1 VPARPRIRHFLLVA
15 LLATAAVL
23 VLLPGRRMR
32 DDPGAVLAALRASAG
47 PLLPGLAASGAEGS
61 TPPARYTR
69 DTLYELVN
77 GAAEAYLA
85 RGFERCVASVYA
97 FAGGV
102 EVAAE
107 VHRFSDAGGA
117 RAQLEAER
125 PASALPMEGLAAVG
139 DDAVVLAVRDRDL
152 LKLTALT
159 PDARGREALRRVV
172 TAWSREKP

>member
-1 VPARPRIRHFLLVA
+1 
-15 LLATAAVL
+15 LLATAVVL
-23 VLLPGRRMR
+23 VLLPGRNTRE
-32 DDPGAVLAALRASAG
+32 DPGAVLVALRAGAG
-47 PLLPGLAASGAEGS
+47 PVLPAPAAAGADGA
-61 TPPARYTR
+61 TPAVRYTR

-107 VHRFSDAGGA
+107 AHRFSTESGA

-125 PASALPMEGLAAVG
+125 PASALPMNGLAAVG
-139 DDAVVLAVRDRDL
+139 DDTVVLALRDRDL

-159 PDARGREALRRVV
+159 PDARGREAIRRVAA
-172 TAWSREKP
+172 AWTREKP

>member
-1 VPARPRIRHFLLVA
+1 VRQRPGIRHILLVA
-15 LLATAAVL
+15 LLATGVLL
-23 VLLPGRRMR
+23 VLRPGRQARE
-32 DDPGAVLAALRASAG
+32 DPGAVLAALRASAG
-47 PLLPGLAASGAEGS
+47 PLLPASAAAGAEGT
-61 TPPARYTR
+61 TPPVRYTR
-69 DTLYELVN
+69 DTLYELVD

-85 RGFERCVASVYA
+85 RGFERGVASVYA

-107 VHRFSDAGGA
+107 VHRFSAESGA

-139 DDAVVLAVRDRDL
+139 DDAVALAVRDRDL

-172 TAWSREKP
+172 TAWTREKP

>member
-1 VPARPRIRHFLLVA
+1 MPERPGFRHLLLVA
-15 LLATAAVL
+15 LLAAAVAL
-23 VLLPGRRMR
+23 VLLPGRQARE
-32 DDPGAVLAALRASAG
+32 DPGAVLAALRASAG
-47 PLLPGLAASGAEGS
+47 PLLPAPAAAGAEET

-77 GAAEAYLA
+77 GAAEAYLS

-107 VHRFSDAGGA
+107 VYRFSAESGA

-125 PASALPMEGLAAVG
+125 PASARPMDGIAAVG
-139 DDAVVLAVRDRDL
+139 DDAVVLAVRGRDL

-159 PDARGREALRRVV
+159 PDARGRDALRRVV
-172 TAWSREKP
+172 TAWTREKP